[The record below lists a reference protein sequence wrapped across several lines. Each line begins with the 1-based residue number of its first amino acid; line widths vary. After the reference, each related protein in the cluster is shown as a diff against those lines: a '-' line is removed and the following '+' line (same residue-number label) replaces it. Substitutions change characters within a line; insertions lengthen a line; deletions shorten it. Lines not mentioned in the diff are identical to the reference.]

1 MGKSSRRKGQ
11 DRGRGRADSV
21 LRLTEPQVPPAEVA
35 GLIASQFADWVSAG
49 SVAQARLRAG
59 APVEDISEVLRLL
72 LAGASEPPGL
82 AAVSFAAAVAH
93 AEGDEEAEHRYTA
106 QLLVRA
112 KAEGGDRLWLDVV
125 RFISGTGHP
134 GEAIELAEPY
144 LCDHPDDD
152 SAAFTYGLMLQEAES
167 LPSPGEREREAME
180 RFADG
185 SGLAEVKRAVMEYM
199 DRTEWGELVRD
210 RGARTLDLIPGRR
223 LTVPALEL
231 CAGLALESAV
241 RGTQSGIDGLS
252 VRQLI
257 ELYES
262 GHRPETALTAF
273 AAEPGTPPVLARR
286 AAQWAEH
293 AHYGLWQLIYSQ
305 PSPGVGCLDLT
316 SGTRRY
322 IAFPPGA
329 LDGVPRSAVWLGGVI
344 PVDGVWRA
352 TGTGL
357 WLSPAEADA
366 LAQTIDKAA
375 EKLIMTTS
383 GGMPLAEML
392 PPEPVPYQKAPPWGV
407 RWDYFDPRDALYT
420 QTMSS
425 TVMMLAPRLAAD
437 VELHRASHPQDSVG
451 HPVPASEAWLDEP
464 HPALDGF
471 TPRDAAQGD
480 TPRQML
486 LESLFRQLEY
496 QADMAGPFARP
507 GADLARLRRELG
519 IGGEE

>member
-11 DRGRGRADSV
+11 GRARERADNV
-21 LRLTEPQVPPAEVA
+21 LRLTDPQVPPAEVA
-35 GLIASQFADWVSAG
+35 GLIASQFADWVNAG
-49 SVAQARLRAG
+49 TVAQARLRAG
-59 APVEDISEVLRLL
+59 LPVEDISEVLRLL
-72 LAGASEPPGL
+72 LAGASEPLGL
-82 AAVSFAAAVAH
+82 AALSFAAAVAH
-93 AEGDEEAEHRYTA
+93 AEGDEEAEHRYSA
-106 QLLVRA
+106 QLLAAA
-112 KAEGGDRLWLDVV
+112 KAEHGDSGWLDVI

-144 LCDHPDDD
+144 LHDHPDDD
-152 SAAFTYGLMLQEAES
+152 SAFTYGVMLHEAYS
-167 LPSPGEREREAME
+167 LPSAGERERAALD
-180 RFADG
+180 RFADA
-185 SGLAEVKRAVMEYM
+185 SGLAEIKRAVMEYM
-199 DRTEWGELVRD
+199 DRTEWGDLVRNA
-210 RGARTLDLIPGRR
+210 GARTLDLIPGRR
-223 LTVPALEL
+223 LTTPTLEL

-241 RGTQSGIDGLS
+241 RGTQSGIDGLT

-262 GHRPETALTAF
+262 GHRPDTVLTAF
-273 AAEPGTPPVLARR
+273 AAEPDTPPVLARR

-293 AHYGLWQLIYSQ
+293 AHYGLWQLIYRE

-316 SGTRRY
+316 SGARRY

-329 LDGVPRSAVWLGGVI
+329 LDGVPRSAVWLGGMI
-344 PVDGVWRA
+344 PVDGAWRA

-366 LAQTIDKAA
+366 LAETIDKAA

-392 PPEPVPYQKAPPWGV
+392 PPEPVPYQKAPPWAV
-407 RWDYFDPRDALYT
+407 RWDYFEPRDPLYT

-425 TVMMLAPRLAAD
+425 TVMMLAARLVAD
-437 VELHRASHPQDSVG
+437 VELHRASHPEDAARY
-451 HPVPASEAWLDEP
+451 PAPASEAWLDEP

-471 TPRDAAQGD
+471 TPRAAAHGD

-486 LESLFRQLEY
+486 LEALFRQLEY
-496 QADMAGPFARP
+496 QADLAGPFARP
-507 GADLARLRRELG
+507 AADLDRLRRELG
-519 IGGEE
+519 YGGEE